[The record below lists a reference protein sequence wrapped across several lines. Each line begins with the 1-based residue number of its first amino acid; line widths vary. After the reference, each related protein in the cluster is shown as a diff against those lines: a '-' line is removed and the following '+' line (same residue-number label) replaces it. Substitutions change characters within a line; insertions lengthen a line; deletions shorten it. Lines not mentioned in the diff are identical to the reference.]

1 MITELKIKNFKSIK
15 NESLKLS
22 SLNLITGINSSGKST
37 LLQSLLLLKQLNSTK
52 TTLSLND
59 QFVELGTVEDTLH
72 QFYKENIILIGVTL
86 NNKDEISLTINNPDK
101 LLHSDHVPI
110 SLNGSKTSLNGL
122 IKKIKYLSA
131 ERMGAEFFYE
141 IDNNTQYLGKN
152 GENTVSYI
160 FENRKTNVTTKAL
173 IHPNSKNSEGIQN
186 NLLTNI
192 NEWMKEISPGI
203 ILEFNSNQK
212 IRTSSMSAIY
222 YSSTLFNSVTPKN
235 FGFGISYCLP
245 IITLLLTSKKND
257 VILIENPEAHIHP
270 TGQTKLGYLCAI
282 AAKAGIQLI
291 IESHSDHFFNGVR
304 LALKDGLIENENL
317 SIYYFDKIL
326 EGELSGQNLS
336 TIVNSVELYED
347 GKIKS
352 APLGFFDEWQNSLF
366 KLL

>member
-1 MITELKIKNFKSIK
+1 MITELKIMNLKSIQD
-15 NESLKLS
+15 ESLKLS

-37 LLQSLLLLKQLNSTK
+37 LLQSILLLKQMNSSK
-52 TTLSLND
+52 QILSLND
-59 QFVELGTVEDTLH
+59 RFVELGTIEDALH
-72 QFYKENIILIGVTL
+72 QFYRENKIEIGLTL
-86 NNKDEISLTINNPDK
+86 NEKESFLLSINKPDK
-101 LLHSDHVPI
+101 ILNADHAPI
-110 SLNGSKTSLNGL
+110 SLVGNKIILSRLL
-122 IKKIKYLSA
+122 KKIKYLAA
-131 ERMGAEFFYE
+131 ERMGSEFSYE
-141 IDNNTQYLGKN
+141 LGSNKNDLGKN
-152 GENTVSYI
+152 GENTVGYI
-160 FENRKTNVTTKAL
+160 FENRKKTVSTKAL
-173 IHPNSKNSEGIQN
+173 IHPNSKKTEGIAD

-203 ILEFNSNQK
+203 NLEFNSDQK
-212 IRTSSMSAIY
+212 IRASSMSAVY

-270 TGQTKLGYLCAI
+270 TGQTKLGYLSAI

-304 LALKDGLIENENL
+304 LALKDGVVKKENI
-317 SIYYFDKIL
+317 SIYYFDKKL
-326 EGELSGQNLS
+326 EGELSEQKLS
-336 TIVNSVELYED
+336 TIINSVELHED

-352 APLGFFDEWQNSLF
+352 APMGFFDEWQNSLF